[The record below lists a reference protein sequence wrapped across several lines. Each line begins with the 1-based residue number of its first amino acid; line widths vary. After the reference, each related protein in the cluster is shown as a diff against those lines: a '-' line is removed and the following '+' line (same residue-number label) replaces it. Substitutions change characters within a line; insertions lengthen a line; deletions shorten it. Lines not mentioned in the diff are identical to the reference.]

1 MQLRFSPTSP
11 YVRKVLITALETGT
25 RDLFETIATG
35 PWDADTDLGKSNPL
49 CKVPTLVLDSGE
61 ALFDSAVI
69 CEYLDSL
76 HPGRKVFPQAGLLR
90 FMSLRM
96 QALGDGIMDAAILRR
111 LEAARAPAQRSAD
124 WQARQQ
130 QAVSRGLDDLQG
142 HIGAL
147 EGEPHI
153 GAITAACA
161 LAYLDFRFA
170 DEPWRP
176 DREALSN
183 WYEGW
188 CQRPS
193 MMDTQ
198 PPQDA

>member
-1 MQLRFSPTSP
+1 MQLRYSPTSP
-11 YVRKVLITALETGT
+11 YARKVLITALETGT
-25 RDLFETIATG
+25 RDLFETVATG

-49 CKVPTLVLDSGE
+49 CKVPALVLDSGE
-61 ALFDSAVI
+61 VLFDSPVI

-76 HPGRKVFPQAGLLR
+76 HTGSKVFPDAGMQR
-90 FMSLRM
+90 FMSLRL

-111 LEAARAPAQRSAD
+111 LEAARPPAQQSAD

-130 QAVSRGLDDLQG
+130 RAVLRGLDDLQG
-142 HIGAL
+142 HTGIL
-147 EGEPHI
+147 EGQPHI
-153 GAITAACA
+153 GSITAACA

-176 DREALSN
+176 GREALSG
-183 WYEGW
+183 WYEVW

-193 MMDTQ
+193 MRDTQ
-198 PPQDA
+198 PPEAT